1 MDFRQQLEINKRK
14 TKLVIASYLFIMAIV
29 GLLADTSF
37 NPIYP
42 DSMIDSMIGYLKLE
56 AIPYATLIIVSIT
69 AIGIMVINK
78 FGHKFMMAGMQD
90 TKVSPEDNMN
100 HDERQVYNIVEEMSI
115 SASLGYIPSVHIME
129 TEELNAFAAGWNEN
143 NAMVAVTRGLMNK
156 LNRNELQAVIAHEV
170 AHIVHGDSRLT
181 LYVGIL
187 ANVILTITNIL
198 AHLFFFARG
207 NSSAAN
213 NARLLLLVLNF
224 VLPLITKVL
233 YFYLSRSREYMA
245 DSMAVQLTGD
255 NTGMINALKKI
266 SNQDVVDHEV
276 GDVGE
281 SFRHASYIYV
291 KGDSVF
297 STHPSIENRIKALSG
312 E

>member
-1 MDFRQQLEINKRK
+1 MDFRKQLEINRRK
-14 TKLVIASYLFIMAIV
+14 TKLVIASYILIMAIV

-37 NPIYP
+37 APIYP
-42 DSMIDSMIGYLKLE
+42 ESMTASMIGFLKLE
-56 AIPYATLIIVSIT
+56 AIPYATIVIVSIT
-69 AIGIMVINK
+69 LIGIFLISK
-78 FGHKFMMAGMQD
+78 FGHKFMMAGMED
-90 TKVSPEDNMN
+90 TLVTPENN
-100 HDERQVYNIVEEMSI
+100 IKHDERQVYNIVEEMSI
-115 SASLGYIPSVHIME
+115 SANLGYMPSVHIME
-129 TEELNAFAAGWNEN
+129 TDELNAFAAGWNKH
-143 NAMVAVTRGLMNK
+143 NAMVAVTRGLMNR

-187 ANVILTITNIL
+187 ANVILTITNIF
-198 AHLFFFARG
+198 AHLFFFLRS
-207 NSSAAN
+207 NNPAAN
-213 NARLLLLVLNF
+213 NARLLLMVLNL
-224 VLPLITKVL
+224 VLPLVTKVL

-255 NTGMINALKKI
+255 NTGMINALRKI
-266 SNQDVVDHEV
+266 SNQEVVKHDA

-297 STHPSIENRIKALSG
+297 STHPSVENRIKALEG
-312 E
+312 Q